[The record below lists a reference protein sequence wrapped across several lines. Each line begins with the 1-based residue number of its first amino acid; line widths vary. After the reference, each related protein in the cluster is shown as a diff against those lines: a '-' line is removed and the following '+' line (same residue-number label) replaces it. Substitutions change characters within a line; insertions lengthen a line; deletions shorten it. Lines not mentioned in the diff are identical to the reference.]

1 MWAMGMAAG
10 GPASW
15 AQPESTVPISIYSN
29 ISKCL
34 ELKWSK
40 ENFPELKN
48 FQIKYGFIGN

>member
-40 ENFPELKN
+40 ENFPELKK